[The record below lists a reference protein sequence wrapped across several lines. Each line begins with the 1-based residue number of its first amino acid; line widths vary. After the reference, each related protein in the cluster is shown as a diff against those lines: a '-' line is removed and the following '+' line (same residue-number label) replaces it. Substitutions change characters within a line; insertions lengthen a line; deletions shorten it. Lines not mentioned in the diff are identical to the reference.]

1 MQGEASTRLGFTDY
15 FRVEL
20 AWAKLLGAVLLLAPV
35 PARLKEWAY
44 AAFAITLG
52 SALIAHLSIGE
63 GPRRRGAGRRAPGV
77 LWGLSYFCG
86 VASRARASAG
96 PLEDEQRVA
105 NQDPKNPAQMKASTG
120 SPLTDV
126 SAEYRFHVD
135 DGRSVQSFEMSH
147 LQSSTVDCRNDHV
160 MQTDRIRTVGGSRA
174 EYALLLSG
182 AVTSRMHCEH
192 VPTSAIEPG
201 DKNQFIAR
209 SDALQ
214 PFEDFRFEHQPRC
227 RRAFVG
233 LSGGRFWLC
242 QRRFHLTDRR
252 HRETRHDASLGC
264 SRCRSHQVPASTI
277 LVVQRFR
284 LFAQSQVA
292 LAFDQRGAR
301 LASR

>member
-1 MQGEASTRLGFTDY
+1 MNNLQALYYRRQQYEKALPLAEQVVQGRTRIFGT
-15 FRVEL
+15 
-20 AWAKLLGAVLLLAPV
+20 G
-35 PARLKEWAY
+35 
-44 AAFAITLG
+44 
-52 SALIAHLSIGE
+52 
-63 GPRRRGAGRRAPGV
+63 
-77 LWGLSYFCG
+77 G
-86 VASRARASAG
+86 VASRARARAG

-126 SAEYRFHVD
+126 SAEYRVHVD

-147 LQSSTVDCRNDHV
+147 LQSSTVDCRSDHV

-233 LSGGRFWLC
+233 LSGGQILAVSAEIPPYR
-242 QRRFHLTDRR
+242 
-252 HRETRHDASLGC
+252 
-264 SRCRSHQVPASTI
+264 SRSPRNSS
-277 LVVQRFR
+277 
-284 LFAQSQVA
+284 
-292 LAFDQRGAR
+292 
-301 LASR
+301 